1 MSASLFADMYI
12 DYGESPANYIEY
24 NEGEKTFGELKK
36 GDIIYLYSSSL
47 DDILEITI
55 NGSLNSRKGKV
66 TIRTKPFKVDP
77 NNKYCIPQSSIEF
90 GPNSS
95 SAFGNGHAYHPEKV
109 KDCSICAS
117 WKGRWAVGTN
127 RETILKYAKLDI
139 INFINE
145 KQNNIKNLQKEIEI
159 LTNKLEAL
167 KVFKEKKEE
176 QQ

>member
-1 MSASLFADMYI
+1 MSSSLFADMYI

-24 NEGEKTFGELKK
+24 NEGEKTFGELKSN
-36 GDIIYLYSSSL
+36 DIVYLYNYTY
-47 DDILEITI
+47 DILEITI
-55 NGSLNSRKGKV
+55 NGSLKYKDGKV

-117 WKGRWAVGTN
+117 WKGGWAVGTN
-127 RETILKYAKLDI
+127 RETVLKYAKSDI

-159 LTNKLEAL
+159 LTNKLEVL
-167 KVFKEKKEE
+167 KEE